1 MVMIPGSN
9 LLKTALKVIS
19 KQQFTYFRFLS
30 TEAQP
35 NGQLVTVYYPGIP
48 VMGSVQAVPRVLFE
62 KMGLDFQSNYLQFFM
77 SKDVV
82 DVTRD
87 VSGDQME
94 FRGKRYQCLSKTD
107 WFGIDGWDQVLAVE
121 VPQEAGGV
129 AGSC

>member
-19 KQQFTYFRFLS
+19 KQQFIYYRFRSREL
-30 TEAQP
+30 QP
-35 NGQLVTVYYPGIP
+35 NGLDLTSYYPGVPI
-48 VMGSVQAVPRVLFE
+48 MGSVQAVPRVLFE
-62 KMGLDFQSNYLQFFM
+62 KMGLDFQSNHLQFFM
-77 SKDVV
+77 QKDLL

-87 VSGDQME
+87 ISGDQME
-94 FRGKRYQCLSKTD
+94 FRGRRYQCLSKTD

-121 VPQEAGGV
+121 VPQEEGSV